1 MLQST
6 VHEFPVGHGF
16 FHEPQRHV
24 DLSGFSAGSMPV
36 VDYKQEGRNTAK
48 TNTPVLEQMEANL
61 SSKGLALSSANSRLF
76 NRWVGTVGDH
86 RTVQHNIR
94 IITQDLVPFFHSQ
107 HKKKQLLFCRN
118 PDHFFHFNCSF
129 C

>member
-6 VHEFPVGHGF
+6 VHGFPVGHGF
-16 FHEPQRHV
+16 FHERHRHV
-24 DLSGFSAGSMPV
+24 DPSGLSAGSMPV
-36 VDYKQEGRNTAK
+36 VDYKLEGRNAAK
-48 TNTPVLEQMEANL
+48 TNTPVLEQMEANF
-61 SSKGLALSSANSRLF
+61 SCKGLALSSANSRLF

-86 RTVQHNIR
+86 RRVQHNIR

-107 HKKKQLLFCRN
+107 HQLLFCRN